1 MTTETAG
8 GRQAAEAVR
17 DAAETL
23 ETMRQAGQ
31 EAFDAAARATTAAAA
46 EAYDQAVAM
55 GEVQAERAGEAYRAA
70 TRQGR
75 DGIAAYNA
83 AAGAMAEGFQAQAEL
98 VAAYARGA
106 TADYFE
112 LVGRCV
118 DVRDMNDLVAL
129 QAEAASRP
137 LDRLVRHTL
146 EMNRIAT
153 ETVEKTTAPFKAR
166 QDTDAA
172 PEDVET

>member
-8 GRQAAEAVR
+8 ENQGAEAVR
-17 DAAETL
+17 EAAETL
-23 ETMRQAGQ
+23 ETMRRAGQ
-31 EAFDAAARATTAAAA
+31 EAFDAATRATNAAAA

-75 DGIAAYNA
+75 DGIAACNA
-83 AAGAMAEGFQAQAEL
+83 AAGAMAEGFQAQAEQ
-98 VAAYARGA
+98 VATYARAA
-106 TADYFE
+106 TADYFD

-118 DVRDMNDLVAL
+118 AVRDMDDLVAL

-137 LDRLVRHTL
+137 LDRLMQHTL

-153 ETVEKTTAPFKAR
+153 ETVQKTTAPFRAGR
-166 QDTDAA
+166 DPAAAGDDAEA
-172 PEDVET
+172 